1 MNLENIKYTIP
12 STSSLTIGSYIE
24 KDNWDY
30 IKDSTE
36 VYGFPFGKSD
46 KDYFD
51 VSVYALDDTLITE
64 SVVKPSGIYKPF
76 TGSYYDVRNKPVTY
90 SHEYF
95 VTDLVIS
102 GKDTQSV
109 LINLAQE
116 LDKLSVTD
124 GNYKVGIQ
132 LNRDL
137 VGSSFDSSQ
146 RLMIDEIS
154 PSRTE
159 VSIIPI
165 SLRTSIIE
173 SDVKLLREFESFSTG
188 KLQIKEVLDQI
199 VSAIES
205 PEIYNIY
212 YYAKNENTK
221 AANDFLFY
229 YGLKQNVDAIKF
241 ITDLYY
247 GVKKENQPS
256 VGTYNRDILGIY
268 DQFYNWL
275 HQNYNTI
282 VSFQELKDVYYSL
295 FSFIVEK
302 ELAAV
307 NAYRPSTYQNIV
319 QFLSDIYYSLIFF
332 PAISK
337 IETNYNNLLVGYFKN
352 YLSFGNGKML
362 PIMNSKFIESQD
374 PKFHDKL
381 IVKLSSPLDNSIPV
395 GSMLWIVNMFA
406 SAPIV
411 QNTYYFTKKEI
422 QTIPLRGPN
431 FTVKIESKGNS
442 TETLSSAELMGE
454 TGSLY
459 QELFSKVNAKLN
471 NEFLDTVD
479 YRYFE
484 NFINFSTATLR
495 LSAFDEKLSGIN
507 LLEKEI
513 SDLEIKLLV
522 QPSDIFYTKDKAT
535 AEDAI
540 NEIKASFDGYENF
553 LYKNPNW
560 YSEHV
565 NVYESQS
572 SASIYDQSNGD
583 SLINNLPEFIGTG
596 TGNEE
601 YVKFV
606 GMIGHYF
613 DNLSV
618 FIKQFTNKN
627 DSSNSPARG
636 ISPSIVSDML
646 TSHGWESEISKEN
659 LPLLLSS
666 LSKSDFSPSSSFY
679 NKVGTISETDRNRVI
694 WRRILNSL
702 PFIYKT
708 KGTEASINAI
718 ISCFGVPKNLIKIK
732 EYGGIDSVIDSLDKS
747 YYIFD
752 HVKYEPYFSGSGEYF
767 ESSWTGSIQTVE
779 FNVSFDEN
787 KIEEENKIFY
797 IAGSPGYWNIGAI
810 RDRGKQWGRLFFTI
824 DDGVSS
830 KSVSTTKIP
839 IFDGKT
845 YSVMLRRND
854 PYYKFNIA
862 TASNAVIDQYSI
874 QYDLVVKRA
883 EDSRIVYSANGS
895 TLISG
900 SLNTTF
906 RNGTTVQFGD
916 NWYGS
921 TGSFWGSIDEIKLWE
936 IALTD
941 ERFNNHTMYR
951 GAYDSSTPH
960 EMVEKNLLHISFERP
975 IDLYASGGALPL
987 NNLSFRDDF
996 PIFTANNFVPVLEVL
1011 YDGDG
1016 CPYNQSVFPYQF
1028 LQKNMRQTVQVPS
1041 YGASRFRSN
1050 KINKIDQFLSSP
1062 LSSDSRSSI
1071 PLESVSGK
1079 NSNKLGGFFSPIDI
1093 QNEEILKFFGS
1104 FEIGDLI
1111 GDPRTVYDATY
1122 KKFEK
1127 FREIYYE
1134 QGLGAIDYQSFMNLV
1149 KSYFDKSMF
1158 NYIKTVIP
1166 ARSKLVEGLMLEPS
1180 ILERPKLQLKPI
1192 FEENVEIPTGSV
1204 YNMGY
1209 GISGNKNTYY
1219 TQSLDIGTSGTS
1231 ILNDITHI
1239 RFNDVPDDY
1248 GFGVYSENGVAYYKG
1263 EYYRADIIRNKKSY
1277 QVKRKYNLAG
1287 ADKTEYEKQ
1296 VNLEGTVQTI
1306 SRSYDEVSLAALPL
1320 ITEFPMYLISG
1331 GGTMYYS
1338 GSISFDIGANGYTSS
1353 VQTSAHLLDG
1363 LLLGTITGIPYD
1375 QNPSTTSGGQNGT
1388 ILDYLHISGSF
1399 VPQSL
1404 GSVVYNGFF
1413 DSNEYATEF
1422 YFSGSINFTSA
1433 PVASLRGYYNI
1444 KFISQNPTG
1453 SLIEEFA
1460 IKTSGAL
1467 FGTANNGIAY
1477 KKAVSLQNVPINSE
1491 RLTGYFP
1498 THYIYK
1504 KRVFSQ
1510 KEINSYDQQNAP
1522 QKWKR
1527 GSQNKKT
1534 TVDEKTGLLNNTY
1547 PVETKAT

>member
-12 STSSLTIGSYIE
+12 STSSLTVGSYIE
-24 KDNWDY
+24 KDTWDY
-30 IKDSTE
+30 IKDSAE

-51 VSVYALDDTLITE
+51 VSVYALDDTLITG
-64 SVVKPSGIYKPF
+64 SIIKPSGIYKSV

-116 LDKLSVTD
+116 LEKLSITD
-124 GNYKVGIQ
+124 GNYKIGIQ

-137 VGSSFDSSQ
+137 VGSSFNSSQ

-159 VSIIPI
+159 ISIIPT
-165 SLRTSIIE
+165 SLRSSTSE
-173 SDVKLLREFESFSTG
+173 SDVELLREFDSFSTG
-188 KLQIKEVLDQI
+188 KLQVKEVLDQL
-199 VSAIES
+199 VGALESA
-205 PEIYNIY
+205 EIYNIY
-212 YYAKNENTK
+212 YYAKNQNTSG
-221 AANDFLFY
+221 ANDFLFY

-241 ITDLYY
+241 ITDVYY
-247 GVKKENQPS
+247 GVKKENQLTA
-256 VGTYNRDILGIY
+256 GMYNRDILGIY

-295 FSFIVEK
+295 FAFIVEK
-302 ELAAV
+302 ELAAI
-307 NAYRPSTYQNIV
+307 NAYRPDSYQDIV
-319 QFLSDIYYSLIFF
+319 KFLSDIYYSLIFF
-332 PAISK
+332 PVISK

-352 YLSFGNGKML
+352 YLNFGNGKML
-362 PIMNSKFIESQD
+362 PVMNSKFIESQD
-374 PKFHDKL
+374 PKFHSKL
-381 IVKLSSPLDNSIPV
+381 IVKLSSPLDNLTSV

-406 SAPIV
+406 SAPVV
-411 QNTYYFTKKEI
+411 QNTYYFTKREI
-422 QTIPLRGPN
+422 KTIPLKGPN

-442 TETLSSAELMGE
+442 TETLSSSELIGE
-454 TGSLY
+454 TGSMY
-459 QELFSKVNAKLN
+459 QELYSKVNAKLN

-484 NFINFSTATLR
+484 NFVTFSTTTLR
-495 LSAFDEKLSGIN
+495 LDAFSEKLSKIN
-507 LLEKEI
+507 ILEKEI

-522 QPSDIFYTKDKAT
+522 QPSDTFYLNDKTT
-535 AEDAI
+535 AENSM
-540 NEIKASFDGYENF
+540 NEIKSSFDGYENF
-553 LYKNPNW
+553 LYKNPDW
-560 YSEHV
+560 YLEHTNSYGSE
-565 NVYESQS
+565 S
-572 SASIYDQSNGD
+572 SASIYDQENGD
-583 SLINNLPEFIGTG
+583 GLINNLPEFIGTG
-596 TGNEE
+596 TGNED
-601 YVKFV
+601 YVRFV

-627 DSSNSPARG
+627 DSSNSPSRG

-646 TSHGWESEISKEN
+646 TSLGWDSEISKEN

-679 NKVGTISETDRNRVI
+679 DKVGTISETDRNRVI

-718 ISCFGVPKNLIKIK
+718 ISCFGIPKNLVKIK
-732 EYGGIDSVIDSLDKS
+732 EYGGIDSIIDSSDKS

-767 ESSWTGSIQTVE
+767 ESNWTGSIQTVE

-787 KIEEENKIFY
+787 KIEEENTIFY
-797 IAGSPGYWNIGAI
+797 IAGSPGYWNLGVI

-824 DDGVSS
+824 DNGVNS
-830 KSVSTTKIP
+830 KSMTTTKIP

-854 PYYKFNIA
+854 PYYKFNIE
-862 TASNAVIDQYSI
+862 TASATVVDQYSI
-874 QYDLVVKRA
+874 QYDLLVKRA
-883 EDSRIVYSANGS
+883 EDSRIVYTASGS

-900 SLNTTF
+900 SLNSAF

-936 IALTD
+936 IALPD
-941 ERFNNHTMYR
+941 DRFDNHTMYR
-951 GAYDSSTPH
+951 GAYDSSTPS

-975 IDLYASGGALPL
+975 IDLYTGSAVMPL
-987 NNLSFRDDF
+987 NNLSFRTDF
-996 PIFTANNFVPVLEVL
+996 PTFTANNFAPVLEVL
-1011 YDGDG
+1011 YDTNG
-1016 CPYNQSVFPYQF
+1016 CPYNQSIFPYQF
-1028 LQKNMRQTVQVPS
+1028 IQKNMRQTVQVPS
-1041 YGASRFRSN
+1041 YGASRFKSN
-1050 KINKIDQFLSSP
+1050 KINKIEQFLSSP
-1062 LSSDSRSSI
+1062 LSSESRSSI
-1071 PLESVSGK
+1071 SLESVSGR
-1079 NSNKLGGFFSPIDI
+1079 NSNKLGVFFSPIDI

-1122 KKFEK
+1122 RKFEK

-1158 NYIKTVIP
+1158 SYIKTVIP
-1166 ARSKLVEGLMLEPS
+1166 ARAKLVEGLMLEPS
-1180 ILERPKLQLKPI
+1180 ILERPKIQLKPI
-1192 FEENVEIPTGSV
+1192 VEENINIPTGSV
-1204 YNMGY
+1204 YNMRHA
-1209 GISGNKNTYY
+1209 ISGSVTTYF
-1219 TQSLDIGTSGTS
+1219 TQSIDIGTAGTS
-1231 ILNDITHI
+1231 LLNDVNHI
-1239 RFNDVPDDY
+1239 RFNDTPDDY
-1248 GFGVYSENGVAYYKG
+1248 GFGVYSENGIAYYKG
-1263 EYYRADIIRNKKSY
+1263 EYYRTDVISNKKSY
-1277 QVKRKYNLAG
+1277 QVKRKYGLAG
-1287 ADKTEYEKQ
+1287 PDKNEYEKQ
-1296 VNLEGTVQTI
+1296 VNFGGTVQTI
-1306 SRSYDEVSLAALPL
+1306 SRSYAEVSLVALPL
-1320 ITEFPMYLISG
+1320 ITEFPMYLVGNALNTIF
-1331 GGTMYYS
+1331 YS
-1338 GSISFDIGANGYTSS
+1338 GSISFDIGANGYTTIT
-1353 VQTSAHLLDG
+1353 QTAAHSLDG
-1363 LLLGTITGIPYD
+1363 LLSGKIVGQSYD
-1375 QNPSTTSGGQNGT
+1375 QLPSTINSGQLGE
-1388 ILDYLHISGSF
+1388 ILDPIHVSGSF
-1399 VPQSL
+1399 IPSTM
-1404 GSVVYNGFF
+1404 GYVVYTGFF
-1413 DSNEYATEF
+1413 DTNEDATKF
-1422 YFSGSINFTSA
+1422 YFSGSIVIDT
-1433 PVASLRGYYNI
+1433 LLTHQRGYYNI

-1453 SLIEEFA
+1453 SLFDEFA
-1460 IKTSGAL
+1460 IRTTGVL

-1477 KKAVSLQNVPINSE
+1477 KKAVSLQNVPPNSE
-1491 RLTGYFP
+1491 LLAGYFP
-1498 THYIYK
+1498 THYKYK
-1504 KRVFSQ
+1504 KKVFSQ
-1510 KEINSYDQQNAP
+1510 NEVNSYDQQNAP

-1534 TVDEKTGLLNNTY
+1534 TVDEKTGLLNNTF
-1547 PVETKAT
+1547 PIETKAT